1 MSKKAVDLPIRKD
14 QCKTCPFR
22 DKEDGG
28 WENVRP
34 LLIGRA
40 LSEATPICHSTGKAL
55 VRHGGE
61 KPKAHLCRAARNLQL
76 GFFHSIGFISDPTDE
91 AWDAKC
97 REMKIK

>member
-22 DKEDGG
+22 DEQDGG
-28 WENVRP
+28 WEDVRP
-34 LLIGRA
+34 LLIERA
-40 LSEATPICHSTGKAL
+40 LNEATPICHSTGDAL

-61 KPKAHLCRAARNLQL
+61 KLKAHICRGARNVQL
-76 GFFHSIGFISDPTDE
+76 GYFHHIGFITEPTDE